1 LESRGACWGGGWLMN
16 TPHAHL
22 ECGGGGKGIVAV
34 GVDEHPSCLFGEQRG
49 VVGCVQDS

>member
-1 LESRGACWGGGWLMN
+1 MLGGWLVDEH
-16 TPHAHL
+16 PSRSFGVW
-22 ECGGGGKGIVAV
+22 GGEGIVAV